1 MDFILSKEENEAL
14 FHFGLAVN
22 VEARNRFLV
31 EDLIVRANAGITSRQ
46 TQFASLL
53 ADAFNGYRSHASAD
67 FPAARSGEVLALMLL
82 HEVYRHLIALHS
94 LLRYPRMLADGL
106 THVRETLGQEQT
118 ENVFTALMYYYP
130 LRPMSGSGMSSTEY
144 LAGSDGRMPNIE
156 RILWEIMILQVDHE
170 NPALQKYRELFDD
183 AAVCAHAPLREFM
196 HQFDLWLQRQPP
208 SPDTNLTLLETLR
221 EPARA
226 CPGSLEGQIEYI
238 MDRWRSVLPPLLF
251 EQWLIARGIMR
262 EETLYRGHGGGPA
275 YAPSFTG
282 EEYAEPEAFTPDEDW
297 MPKVVLLAKLAY
309 VWLDQLSRKYG
320 RRLSYLS
327 DIPDA
332 ELDLLARWG
341 FNGLWLIGVWERSPA
356 SQEIKQRMGN
366 PEAAASAYSLY
377 DYTIAQDLGGEAA
390 LQDLARRARQRGI
403 RLAGD
408 MVPNHM
414 GLYSKWVIEHPERF
428 LQVDIP
434 PFPAYS
440 FSGPDLSKDERV
452 GLFIEE
458 GYWTNRDAAVVFK
471 RTDKWT
477 GGSVYIYHGNDG
489 TSMPWNDTAQLNFL
503 RQDTREAVIQTIIQV
518 ARRFPIIRFDAAMT
532 LAKRHYQRLW
542 FPKPGDGGAIPS
554 RAAFGVSKQDF
565 DQVFPME
572 FWREVVDRIAAEAPD
587 TLLLAEAFW
596 LMEGY
601 FVRTLGMH
609 RVYNSA
615 FMNMLKMEDN
625 SKYRQTIKNVLEF
638 TPEVLQRFVNFMNNP
653 DEDTAEAQF
662 GKGDKYFGV
671 AAMLVTMPG
680 LPMFGH
686 GQVEGFTEKYGMEYR
701 RAYRDEPCD
710 EAFMERHEREIFPLM
725 RKRYLFS
732 DARNFALFDFTTVE
746 GWVDENVFAYSNRCD
761 GEHALMV
768 YNNAYTTTRG
778 VLHTSTATNVGKGE
792 ERILERR
799 SLLEALDLDK
809 DPRAYVI
816 WRDMRTGLEYLHHCN
831 SLTKNG
837 IHLELHAYEY
847 KAFFFIRRLYD
858 TDNSWGRL
866 HGQLKGMGVPSI
878 QEAYLEMHL
887 AGILEPFRNFMTPDM
902 IRHVLLDNEE
912 PGGLGPHHAL
922 LMDFLKAINTFL
934 GSKNDVA
941 SVVNHIERKLA
952 VLRKIMRTRAG
963 LKLPKPVLQYLRKN
977 LPDDTN
983 LSDAGLAFWR
993 VPLAFCL
1000 LRAIGVLHAKND
1012 ADSAA
1017 KKPQRNRKE
1026 LYTSPAEE
1034 KTSGRLMRE
1043 WLLIKQV
1050 AKAFEAL
1057 DGNTW
1062 QAWRDGRLVSVC
1074 LAHRVDMLSLETEI
1088 WGPVLYDLFESDE
1101 MRQVLMTHWHAGRRY
1116 INKEQLERSLLMLL
1130 LVNLI
1135 MLDTKKKADNEK
1147 FIECYE
1153 NMQDILLTASDTG
1166 YDINFTVSVL
1176 K

>member
-22 VEARNRFLV
+22 VDARNRYLI
-31 EDLIVRANAGITSRQ
+31 EDLIIRANAGTASRQ

-53 ADAFNGYRSHASAD
+53 ADAFNGYGSHASAG
-67 FPAARSGEVLALMLL
+67 FSAARSGEVLALMLL

-94 LLRYPRMLADGL
+94 LLRYPRMLAAGL
-106 THVRETLGQEQT
+106 THVRDTLGQEQT
-118 ENVFTALMYYYP
+118 ENVFTALMDYYP
-130 LRPMSGSGMSSTEY
+130 LRPMSGSGMSSTEF
-144 LAGSDGRMPNIE
+144 LAGSDGRIPNSE
-156 RILWEIMILQVDHE
+156 RTLWEMMILQVDHE

-183 AAVCAHAPLREFM
+183 AAVSAHVPLREFM
-196 HQFDLWLQRQPP
+196 RQFDLWLQRQPP

-221 EPARA
+221 EPARV

-238 MDRWRSVLPPLLF
+238 MERWRSVLPPFLF

-320 RRLSYLS
+320 RRLYYLS

-428 LQVDIP
+428 LQLDTP

-440 FSGPDLSKDERV
+440 FSGPDLSRDDRV

-458 GYWTNRDAAVVFK
+458 GYWTHRDAAVVFK
-471 RTDKWT
+471 RTDKWS

-503 RQDTREAVIQTIIQV
+503 REDTREAVIQTIVQV

-542 FPKPGDGGAIPS
+542 FPKPGEGGAIPS
-554 RAAFGVSKQDF
+554 RAGFALSRENF
-565 DQVFPME
+565 DRVFPNE
-572 FWREVVDRIAAEAPD
+572 FWREVVDRIAREAPD

-625 SKYRQTIKNVLEF
+625 SKYRQTLKNVLEF

-671 AAMLVTMPG
+671 AVMLVTMPG

-686 GQVEGFTEKYGMEYR
+686 GQVEGLTEKYGMEYR
-701 RAYRDEPCD
+701 RAYKEEDSDRV
-710 EAFMERHEREIFPLM
+710 FLERHEREIFPLM

-732 DARNFALFDFTTVE
+732 DARHFALFDFTTAG

-761 GEHALMV
+761 GEHTLIV
-768 YNNAYTTTRG
+768 YNNAYTTTQG
-778 VLHTSTATNVGKGE
+778 VLHTSTAINTGKGDA
-792 ERILERR
+792 RALERR
-799 SLLEALDLDK
+799 PLSEALALDT

-816 WRDMRTGLEYLHHCN
+816 WRDARTGLEYLHYCGD
-831 SLTKNG
+831 LAEKG
-837 IHLELHAYEY
+837 LHLELHAYEY
-847 KAFFFIRRLYD
+847 KAFISLRYVYD
-858 TDNSWGRL
+858 TDTSWGRL
-866 HGQLKGMGVPSI
+866 HGKLSGRGVPNI
-878 QEAYLEMHL
+878 QETYLEMHL
-887 AGILEPFRNFMTPDM
+887 AAILEPFLDFMKPDM
-902 IRHVLLDNEE
+902 IRQVLLHTDVTDV
-912 PGGLGPHHAL
+912 LGAWRAR
-922 LMDFLKAINTFL
+922 FLEFLQGINAFV
-934 GSKNDVA
+934 GSKWDAEAIADTVETDL
-941 SVVNHIERKLA
+941 HF
-952 VLRKIMRTRAG
+952 LRKMMRTLAG
-963 LKLPKPVLQYLRKN
+963 LRLPKPVQAYLQEM
-977 LPDDTN
+977 LPDQKGTPEDQI
-983 LSDAGLAFWR
+983 AFWR
-993 VPLAFCL
+993 VPLVYCL
-1000 LRAIGVLHAKND
+1000 MRGLAILRTEETNLK
-1012 ADSAA
+1012 ADLSGTG
-1017 KKPQRNRKE
+1017 KDI
-1026 LYTSPAEE
+1026 SMPALKDE
-1034 KTSGRLMRE
+1034 TPVNRLMKD
-1043 WLLIKQV
+1043 WLLMKPV
-1050 AKAFEAL
+1050 ARAFESL
-1057 DGNTW
+1057 DGD
-1062 QAWRDGRLVSVC
+1062 AWRALQDARLVAVC
-1074 LAHRVDMLSLETEI
+1074 LGHRADLLALQTEI
-1088 WGPVLYDLFESDE
+1088 WGPVLYGLFEDDE
-1101 MRQVLMTHWHAGRRY
+1101 MRQILMMHWHDGRRW
-1116 INKEQLERSLLMLL
+1116 INKEQLERALVMLFISN
-1130 LVNLI
+1130 VI
-1135 MLDTKKKADNEK
+1135 VLDTNKKADSAQVTA
-1147 FIECYE
+1147 CLE
-1153 NMQDILLTASDTG
+1153 NIQELLQTAADMG
-1166 YDINFTVSVL
+1166 YDINWTMNVL